1 MVDQPNP
8 ETGQTARDVDWR
20 DGDALAGFALRAAPF
35 IVTIYGDVV
44 EPRGG
49 TLWIGTLIDICG
61 DVGVSETRVRT
72 AVSRLVAAGQLYGER
87 VGRRSFYRLTAAA
100 RADYARAAGLLFDP
114 PPPTDRWRIVCRDA
128 TPTEDLIRAGF
139 AAIAP
144 GVFIAPDHSGADVPT
159 GLTFRAEVVQDVA
172 RLQDFAAAHWDLGA
186 HWQAY
191 QTFLDRFGS
200 IDVVDV
206 SDLGPRQALV
216 LRLVLVHGYRDALL
230 RDPRL
235 PPAALPPDWPGT
247 AARVLFARV
256 YRALSVAADSF
267 VGSCF
272 EHAAGRLPSVTPETR
287 NRLHT
292 LARLR
297 TGAENAT

>member
-1 MVDQPNP
+1 MDYPDT
-8 ETGQTARDVDWR
+8 ETGHD
-20 DGDALAGFALRAAPF
+20 DGEADRSRVATLAGFAPRAAPF

-49 TLWIGTLIDICG
+49 TLWIGTLIEICG

-72 AVSRLVAAGQLYGER
+72 AVSRLVAAGQLCGER
-87 VGRRSFYRLTAAA
+87 IGRRSFYRLTAAA
-100 RADYARAAGLLFDP
+100 RANYARAAGLLFDP
-114 PPPTDRWRIVCRDA
+114 PPPTDRWRIVYRDA
-128 TPTEDLIRAGF
+128 APTEDLIQAGF

-144 GVFIAPDHSGADVPT
+144 GVFIAPDHPGAAVPT

-172 RLQDFAAAHWDLGA
+172 RLRDFAAAHWDLGA

-191 QTFLDRFGS
+191 RAFLDRFGS
-200 IDVVDV
+200 IDAVDV
-206 SDLGPRQALV
+206 SDLGPRQALI

-287 NRLHT
+287 NRLHA

-297 TGAENAT
+297 TGAENVS